1 KPGGVAHVMLYH
13 NYSLVNLIHRVLR
26 LPYESPRDRN
36 DHCPVV
42 YTFSRREVRELFGRF
57 STVSVSSAYPFTFG
71 FGPRV
76 NRLPLRIRRELGRLI
91 GWHLMI
97 TAVR

>member
-1 KPGGVAHVMLYH
+1 MMLYH
-13 NYSLVNLIHRVLR
+13 RHSLVNLVHRVLR
-26 LPYESPRDRN
+26 LPYESPRDRT

-42 YTFSRREVRELFGRF
+42 YTFSRRGARRLFGAF
-57 STVSVSSAYPFTFG
+57 SEVSVRCEYPFTYG
-71 FGPRV
+71 FGPLCTRSPLV
-76 NRLPLRIRRELGRLI
+76 LRRLLGRLI

>member
-1 KPGGVAHVMLYH
+1 VMLYH
-13 NYSLVNLIHRVLR
+13 KWSLVNLVHRLFR

-42 YTFSRREVRELFGRF
+42 YTFSRRGVSQLFGAF
-57 STVSVSSAYPFTFG
+57 SQVSVRAEYPFTYG
-71 FGPRV
+71 FGPLCT
-76 NRLPLRIRRELGRLI
+76 RLPLWVRRPLGRVM